1 MRILITGRRSDAR
14 SAMRIFLQS
23 KLASDDVVAEAADLQ
38 TLLTQAE
45 ATQPDVILL
54 DRELCDQPLEQLI
67 PALQLLESQPGV
79 ILINARPETQP
90 AAIAVGV
97 DPIVLTGEPPKRL
110 LIAIE
115 SVRLER
121 EGN

>member
-14 SAMRIFLQS
+14 SAMRFFLGS
-23 KLASDDVVAEAADLQ
+23 KLASDDVVAEAADLG

-45 ATQPDVILL
+45 ATHPDVILL
-54 DRELCDQPLEQLI
+54 DRDLCDQPLEQLI
-67 PALQLLESQPGV
+67 PTLQLLEPRPVVFLVNIRPESQPF
-79 ILINARPETQP
+79 AK
-90 AAIAVGV
+90 AAGV
-97 DPIVLTGEPPKRL
+97 DAIVLTGDPPKSL